1 LYAADGRTILS
12 ACSCAA
18 RAGRPSAARG
28 SRMDIQLEIGLK
40 KAIEWISQRRRD
52 DPSARLATL
61 VEDACRRF
69 DLNPIQADFLYRHL
83 TQG

>member
-1 LYAADGRTILS
+1 MDDRVLTGGRP
-12 ACSCAA
+12 A
-18 RAGRPSAARG
+18 AGRGTRV
-28 SRMDIQLEIGLK
+28 DIQLEIGLK

-52 DPSARLATL
+52 DPSAGVAAL
-61 VEDACRRF
+61 VDEACRRF

>member
-1 LYAADGRTILS
+1 
-12 ACSCAA
+12 
-18 RAGRPSAARG
+18 
-28 SRMDIQLEIGLK
+28 MDIQLEIGLK

-52 DPSARLATL
+52 DPSAGLATL
-61 VEDACRRF
+61 VDEACRRF